1 MSPFKLLSSKAVY
14 QLKKYS
20 LKEDELDIG
29 NGRIIKHYTVVH
41 PGAVVIL
48 PQISK
53 DEFLF
58 IRQYRQSLQKSI
70 YEIPAGTLS
79 KNEDPLE
86 CAKRELIEETD
97 HMANEWISLGTIYP
111 APGFSDEIQYLYLAR
126 GLVPQKGVKDE
137 DEVIET
143 VSMSSRRIKDAILS
157 GEFDDGKTLACIL
170 KAQLSNYI
178 NIIN

>member
-1 MSPFKLLSSKAVY
+1 MNPFKLISTQSVY

-20 LKEDELDIG
+20 LKEDELEIG
-29 NGRIIKHYTVVH
+29 EGKIIKHYTVVH

-48 PQISK
+48 PQLSK
-53 DEFLF
+53 NEFLF
-58 IRQYRQSLQKSI
+58 IKQYRQSIQRTI

-79 KNEDPLE
+79 KGEDPLE

-97 HMANEWISLGTIYP
+97 HSAKEWISLGTIYP

-126 GLVPQKGVKDE
+126 DLSPQKGIKDE

-143 VSMSSRRIKDAILS
+143 VKMSSMEIREAILS
-157 GEFDDGKTLACIL
+157 GKFDDGKTLACIF
-170 KAQLSNYI
+170 KAQLAEYI
-178 NIIN
+178 NLIN